1 MLSAAKAIPFI
12 TTLPQLAAVLL
23 GFIVAF
29 IFFLSVLVL
38 VVWMVCFIIAD
49 IIKNKKR
56 YAAFLEA
63 PKPPRWLMK
72 G

>member
-29 IFFLSVLVL
+29 VTFLVVLVL
-38 VVWMVCFIIAD
+38 VVWMVCFIIDD

-56 YAAFLEA
+56 YAAFLGP